1 MKRASFLVGLAVLAL
16 GASRTEAQG
25 KPTVAVIPYV
35 NSAIGKSNEELAP
48 LSKGIQDLMGV
59 ELAANTGI
67 KLVDRDNLQTVIA
80 EQNMSR
86 DGRVDAAS
94 IVKLGKLTGAHH
106 FITGTFITNT
116 KGEMVLTSKVFN
128 GETGEIEFSTSDKDR
143 TDNFMT
149 LVTKVAH
156 KLNAGMKLPDM
167 PKQVGEAREKKAEK
181 VPFAAVMLYS
191 RAITA
196 KDAGNKADAVTL
208 FRQAIQKFPDYDEA
222 KAALAKV
229 EGK

>member
-1 MKRASFLVGLAVLAL
+1 MKRVFLSMAVLAMSAL
-16 GASRTEAQG
+16 GAEAQS

-35 NSAIGKSNEELAP
+35 NAAIGKSNEELAP

-59 ELAANTGI
+59 ELAVNTGI
-67 KLVDRDNLQTVIA
+67 RLVDRDNLQTVIA
-80 EQNMSR
+80 EQNLSR

-106 FITGTFITNT
+106 FITGTFVTNT

-128 GETGEIEFSTSDKDR
+128 GETGEIEFSTSDKDK

-156 KLNAGMKLPDM
+156 KLNTGMKLPDM
-167 PKQVGEAREKKAEK
+167 PKNLGEAREKKAEK

-196 KDAGNKADAVTL
+196 KDAGDKANAVTL
-208 FRQAIQKFPDYDEA
+208 FRQALDKFPGYEEA
-222 KAALAKV
+222 DAQLKKLQ
-229 EGK
+229 GK